1 MSFNESVVPPAIA
14 WYTRHINRKRSPSMT
29 NLNTY
34 FKKHGLCTE
43 NILYIYR
50 KDRKTVIQRSDG
62 EEFALFIP
70 VQSVLSA
77 LPESEFLSISKG
89 TVVCRSHIVNIS
101 DDGIYTMSDGRT
113 FQGRKR
119 DMSSH
124 RRLRTEIGLAKTKP
138 HPLSMLEKC
147 SLLDDMPLAFC
158 VIELVFNQDGHG
170 IDFIFRYC
178 NAEMANVEGVPVEEM
193 LDRSFYEIFRNGDKK
208 WLVAYADVALNGT
221 KHTLHDYSPEINKYL
236 TIHCYQPEPGY
247 CACVLQVTDQ

>member
-1 MSFNESVVPPAIA
+1 
-14 WYTRHINRKRSPSMT
+14 MT

-34 FKKHGLCTE
+34 FKKHGLCAE

-77 LPESEFLSISKG
+77 LPENEFLSISKG
-89 TVVCRSHIVNIS
+89 TVVCCSHIVNIS

-119 DMSSH
+119 NMSSH

-178 NAEMANVEGVPVEEM
+178 NAEMANVEGIPVEEM

>member
-1 MSFNESVVPPAIA
+1 
-14 WYTRHINRKRSPSMT
+14 MT

-34 FKKHGLCTE
+34 FKKHGLCAE

-50 KDRKTVIQRSDG
+50 KDRKTVIHRSDG

>member
-1 MSFNESVVPPAIA
+1 
-14 WYTRHINRKRSPSMT
+14 MT

-34 FKKHGLCTE
+34 FKKHGLCAE

-70 VQSVLSA
+70 VQNVLSA

-170 IDFIFRYC
+170 MDFIFRYC

>member
-1 MSFNESVVPPAIA
+1 
-14 WYTRHINRKRSPSMT
+14 MT

-34 FKKHGLCTE
+34 FKKHGLCAE

-62 EEFALFIP
+62 EAFALFIP

-119 DMSSH
+119 GMSSH

-170 IDFIFRYC
+170 MDFIFRYC
-178 NAEMANVEGVPVEEM
+178 NAEMANVEGIPVEEM

-221 KHTLHDYSPEINKYL
+221 KHTLHDYSPEIDKYL

>member
-1 MSFNESVVPPAIA
+1 
-14 WYTRHINRKRSPSMT
+14 MT

-34 FKKHGLCTE
+34 FKKHGLCAE

-62 EEFALFIP
+62 EAFALFIP
-70 VQSVLSA
+70 VQNVLSA

>member
-1 MSFNESVVPPAIA
+1 
-14 WYTRHINRKRSPSMT
+14 MT
-29 NLNTY
+29 DLNTY
-34 FKKHGLCTE
+34 FQKHGLCAE

-50 KDRKTVIQRSDG
+50 KDRKTVIQRTDG

>member
-1 MSFNESVVPPAIA
+1 
-14 WYTRHINRKRSPSMT
+14 MT

-34 FKKHGLCTE
+34 FKKHGLCAE

-50 KDRKTVIQRSDG
+50 KDRKTVIQCSDG

-77 LPESEFLSISKG
+77 LPEREFLSISKG

>member
-1 MSFNESVVPPAIA
+1 MSFNDSVVPPAIA
-14 WYTRHINRKRSPSMT
+14 WYTRHINQKRSPSMT

-34 FKKHGLCTE
+34 FKTHGLCAE

-62 EEFALFIP
+62 EAFALFIP

-101 DDGIYTMSDGRT
+101 DDGIYTMSDDRT

-119 DMSSH
+119 GMSSH

-170 IDFIFRYC
+170 MDFIFRYC

>member
-1 MSFNESVVPPAIA
+1 MTELNA
-14 WYTRHINRKRSPSMT
+14 W
-29 NLNTY
+29 
-34 FKKHGLCTE
+34 FQKHGLCAE

-50 KDRKTVIQRSDG
+50 KDRKTVIRRTDG
-62 EEFALFIP
+62 EEFALFVP
-70 VQSVLSA
+70 VHSVLSA
-77 LPESEFLSISKG
+77 LPESEFLNISKG
-89 TVVCRSHIVNIS
+89 TVVCRSQIVNIS
-101 DDGIYTMSDGRT
+101 NDGVYTMSDGRT

-119 DMSSH
+119 GMSSH
-124 RRLRTEIGLAKTKP
+124 RRLSAEIGLAEAKP
-138 HPLSMLEKC
+138 RSLKMLEKC

-221 KHTLHDYSPEINKYL
+221 KHTLHDYSPEIDKYL